1 MELKVGLTGNAEV
14 LVSESNTA
22 KKMGSGN
29 LDVFATPAMIAL
41 MEKAASMAVQP
52 YIGES
57 SSTVGTMI
65 DVKHIA
71 ATPVGMNVAAR
82 AELIE
87 IDGKKLIFSVE
98 AFDGKDKIGEGRH
111 ERFIINTQKFITK
124 VDSKLEG

>member
-71 ATPVGMNVAAR
+71 ATPIGMNVAAR